1 MSSSVGV
8 LTTAA
13 RSAGPSG
20 VLLLVVA
27 LLDAGTRLALPA
39 ALGLAVD
46 AALRAT
52 PSMFLVIAVCVL
64 VLLATSAEMLREVSE
79 ATAKARGT
87 LTLRRAVVRHL
98 VDVGLP
104 AQRQFG
110 TGSVLSRLLES
121 TAEASTVTPTGVLL
135 VTSLVTSIGGLVAL
149 FTIDLSIGLL
159 FVVAAP
165 AAWWLMRWLIGRMA
179 ATTVT
184 YQQAH
189 GEICERFVNA
199 VSGARTIRAS
209 GTVDR
214 EIDRVLQPLDA
225 LRAAGKEFWDMQR
238 RAGWQLGLVSPAVQ
252 IAALS
257 VAGFGVT
264 AGRLSPG
271 ELLATVGYTGYAM
284 GLLRQVSGF
293 ARLARARGSASR
305 VAELLSLPCAPSG
318 DRHLPPGGG
327 ELRLRGIEVRKGG
340 RLVLA
345 GLDLTVPAGKAVAIV
360 GASGGGK
367 SSLAEVAGGLLTPD
381 RGTVSLDGIRL
392 DRLCPQVRR
401 AAFGY
406 AFGRPLLLGTTVAQA
421 VAYADAPL
429 GGGRVHAALQAS
441 AAADFVA
448 RLPQGAGTRV
458 DEVRLSGGELQ
469 RIGLARALCRD
480 ARVIVLD
487 DATSSVDTATEADI
501 FTAMEWA
508 TPGITR
514 LLVAHRMSTAM
525 RADLVAWLE
534 SGRVRALAPHA
545 ELMADP
551 EYRGLFLAEVAPEEV
566 VTPTVSES
574 ATTKEPGWRSA

>member
-13 RSAGPSG
+13 RSAGQSG

-27 LLDAGTRLALPA
+27 LLSAGTRLALPV
-39 ALGLAVD
+39 ALGLSVD

-52 PSMFLVIAVCVL
+52 PSKFPVIALCVL
-64 VLLATSAEMLREVSE
+64 VLLATLAEMLREVSE
-79 ATAKARGT
+79 ATVRARGT
-87 LTLRRAVVRHL
+87 LVLRRAVIRHL
-98 VDVGLP
+98 VDVGMP
-104 AQRQFG
+104 ARRQFG
-110 TGSVLSRLLES
+110 TGSVLGRLLES
-121 TAEASTVTPTGVLL
+121 TAEAATVTPTGVLL

-149 FTIDLSIGLL
+149 FTIDLRIGLL

-165 AAWWLMRWLIGRMA
+165 AAWWLMRRLIGRMV
-179 ATTVT
+179 ATTVS
-184 YQQAH
+184 YQQVH
-189 GEICERFVNA
+189 GEICDRFVNA

-214 EIDRVLQPLDA
+214 EIDRVLQPLDE
-225 LRAAGKEFWDMQR
+225 LRAAGNEFWDMQR
-238 RAGWQLGLVSPAVQ
+238 RAGWRLGLVSPAVQ
-252 IAALS
+252 IAVLS

-271 ELLATVGYTGYAM
+271 ELLATMLYTGYAM
-284 GLLRQVSGF
+284 GLLRQVGGF

-305 VAELLSLPCAPSG
+305 VAELLCLPCAPSS
-318 DRHLPPGGG
+318 DRNLTPGGG
-327 ELRLRGIEVRKGG
+327 ELRLSGIEVRKGG
-340 RLVLA
+340 RLVLT

-381 RGTVSLDGIRL
+381 RGTVSLDGIAL
-392 DRLCPQVRR
+392 DRLCPQARR

-406 AFGRPLLLGTTVAQA
+406 AFGRPVLLGETVAQA

-429 GGGRVHAALQAS
+429 GSDRVHAALRAS

-448 RLPQGAGTRV
+448 CWPQGADTRI
-458 DEVRLSGGELQ
+458 DELRLSGGELQ
-469 RIGLARALCRD
+469 RLGLARALCRD
-480 ARVIVLD
+480 TRVIVLD

-514 LLVAHRMSTAM
+514 LLVAHRMSTAT

-551 EYRGLFLAEVAPEEV
+551 EYRGLFLAEVASEEI
-566 VTPTVSES
+566 VTPAVPEF
-574 ATTKEPGWRSA
+574 ATTKEPGCRFA